1 MSLHSWEWE
10 YEDRASVDP
19 MSSFTS
25 FYQSLSEHEAEEH
38 KAKAEAQGSDS
49 DRQCSST
56 ESWDEHTSTAN
67 SDVPQLVPCKFII
80 SLAFPT
86 LAGHKG
92 KYTSFI
98 EKYRKRPKTDSVA
111 KVRRFYHIEYTLLP
125 DDEEPKIV
133 DMVLFPSVAKVFLE
147 SGVKTVKP
155 WHEGDKVWVSWT
167 QTFNINMTKELLKKM
182 NFHKVTL
189 RLWDTKDKVSKKARY
204 YRLKTAGPLDDTGS
218 FEEVRHLIINQRRLS
233 ELGIVAE
240 EWDQGHPPEKQQKV
254 EKRSKFLQVSHQA
267 EPETSSKNSEEY
279 EKSLKMDD
287 LSTVR
292 RSISRAPPVSLAG
305 ATMMEIKELI
315 ERSSFSSLTNV
326 LERQK
331 SQIKG
336 RDSEGKKKSQKKK
349 TKSRTEEET
358 DHQLASQ
365 WKQSTFS
372 AQLAI
377 LPLLAGLQIAVSR
390 GGAKSANI
398 LDCLLT
404 LKTEVPIMTEEQKQ
418 DLNPLTIKIK
428 CASCLPSQPVPI
440 HELERLCMPVY
451 CRYQFHTTPVH
462 QTEGQPH
469 GAHVHFQDINV
480 IFLGAMHPS
489 ELQQYLEGPPMEVEV
504 HDRDR
509 KSEDYSRKPTLFG
522 EDPLDSFLNLQALIS
537 PKETETNPFESQ
549 DKMWDPHGV
558 AQVSLADLLLGYK
571 YLNLTVP
578 IHSCEPRPTGHGQ
591 DSRSR
596 KVVGFRA
603 PPDGL
608 QHGPMPMGHYLEANS
623 MLKLRVDI
631 AVPLRPGVRTP
642 DPDLLRSQ
650 FGRIVFVFDSKKLF
664 LLHSLLH
671 DITMVN
677 ARALDLDSYPIEDV
691 QQILSA
697 FKMRVKVQEQQHL
710 DVLTGFHLLDG
721 RLHLFV
727 LEGLAGKGLQRLW
740 ERHQNRIPRS
750 THGMYKVLYNSQ
762 LLFQHRLYA
771 DLEPILYHVHL
782 FQPVAHLARRAA
794 LYVRLSGQRGA
805 FQALAR
811 IHDLCYDST
820 RLREVIVRDLL
831 PTSAMIRD
839 LSQEFGMPISQE
851 ELTDKKL
858 LAMPPQ
864 LAPNLEDF
872 RSRNST
878 LTSEIHAHQEKYLRW
893 RNSTMLKNKGQKG
906 SLVQKNITEA
916 YHVSKKPP
924 KSMTKVLRIPVPASK
939 AVYNYSI
946 QMLNSTM
953 LAKKELYQ
961 EMAKEPKRRFA
972 YSQNYLSAMVAP
984 LDSEEEEKTAQKKS
998 RQAWLTASGF
1008 QVLGLQ
1014 SIRSNH
1020 QDLGSLGPIKRL
1032 NEGWKE
1038 NKLFANELESVL
1050 DRGRWS
1056 WDRRHLDFDLYKQPP
1071 PFFTLP
1077 ASPALK
1083 PETGSR
1089 LRHARELQLPSGWCA
1104 ADKEGE
1110 DTGQQNCHN

>member
-1 MSLHSWEWE
+1 MEHPRVPGSGGGHGSQTGTGREQGGFLSRACPWELRVMAFIFLQVGTLQRAICSMSLHSWEWE

-147 SGVKTVKP
+147 SGVK
-155 WHEGDKVWVSWT
+155 
-167 QTFNINMTKELLKKM
+167 
-182 NFHKVTL
+182 
-189 RLWDTKDKVSKKARY
+189 
-204 YRLKTAGPLDDTGS
+204 
-218 FEEVRHLIINQRRLS
+218 
-233 ELGIVAE
+233 
-240 EWDQGHPPEKQQKV
+240 
-254 EKRSKFLQVSHQA
+254 
-267 EPETSSKNSEEY
+267 
-279 EKSLKMDD
+279 
-287 LSTVR
+287 
-292 RSISRAPPVSLAG
+292 
-305 ATMMEIKELI
+305 
-315 ERSSFSSLTNV
+315 
-326 LERQK
+326 
-331 SQIKG
+331 
-336 RDSEGKKKSQKKK
+336 
-349 TKSRTEEET
+349 
-358 DHQLASQ
+358 
-365 WKQSTFS
+365 
-372 AQLAI
+372 
-377 LPLLAGLQIAVSR
+377 
-390 GGAKSANI
+390 
-398 LDCLLT
+398 
-404 LKTEVPIMTEEQKQ
+404 
-418 DLNPLTIKIK
+418 
-428 CASCLPSQPVPI
+428 
-440 HELERLCMPVY
+440 RLCMPVY

-906 SLVQKNITEA
+906 SLVQ
-916 YHVSKKPP
+916 
-924 KSMTKVLRIPVPASK
+924 
-939 AVYNYSI
+939 
-946 QMLNSTM
+946 
-953 LAKKELYQ
+953 
-961 EMAKEPKRRFA
+961 
-972 YSQNYLSAMVAP
+972 
-984 LDSEEEEKTAQKKS
+984 
-998 RQAWLTASGF
+998 
-1008 QVLGLQ
+1008 
-1014 SIRSNH
+1014 
-1020 QDLGSLGPIKRL
+1020 
-1032 NEGWKE
+1032 GWKE

-1083 PETGSR
+1083 PETGEKR
-1089 LRHARELQLPSGWCA
+1089 PWPS
-1104 ADKEGE
+1104 
-1110 DTGQQNCHN
+1110 